1 MGVKFKNDQARIEWL
16 QLVARHPFLVMPRS
30 VSFLWCP
37 RPVVPYDRSCPEQ
50 PLGSSECRAAV
61 RRLDQREGCGE
72 CPRYFALDIAARRG
86 RAYDARRASAHH
98 GWRWQTTSA
107 GKNDRDWRRRRRE
120 LLACFQDAD
129 DLVEPLRKRAASVG
143 LSYGLLDAITGL
155 GEGSTGKYLAPA
167 RVRHLS
173 ISSLLKITEAL
184 GLRPLLVVDEALI
197 RKMQRRWSKR
207 DASEA
212 HARRP
217 PSLGQA
223 QLRRMLRPIA
233 VELGRR
239 GHAAF
244 LRATTPER
252 RKDIGRLGAAVR
264 WGKTEATPDQQP

>member
-1 MGVKFKNDQARIEWL
+1 MADDLGRQK
-16 QLVARHPFLVMPRS
+16 RS
-30 VSFLWCP
+30 D
-37 RPVVPYDRSCPEQ
+37 VV
-50 PLGSSECRAAV
+50 G
-61 RRLDQREGCGE
+61 
-72 CPRYFALDIAARRG
+72 
-86 RAYDARRASAHH
+86 
-98 GWRWQTTSA
+98 
-107 GKNDRDWRRRRRE
+107 E

-207 DASEA
+207 DASKA